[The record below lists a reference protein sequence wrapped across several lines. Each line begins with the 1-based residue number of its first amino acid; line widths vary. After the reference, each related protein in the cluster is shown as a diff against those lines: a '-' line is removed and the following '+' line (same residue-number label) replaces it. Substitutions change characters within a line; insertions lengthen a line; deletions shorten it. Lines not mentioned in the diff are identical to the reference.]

1 MDKMELKGNWNVW
14 KGKLKQQYGELTD
27 DDLKYEE
34 GKDDQFW
41 GRVQKKTGKT
51 KDELVKWLKS
61 IGSTTAMCHSIELD
75 FHGINNREILISRNL
90 KTPPAKRL

>member
-1 MDKMELKGNWNVW
+1 MDKMKLKGNWNVW
-14 KGKLKQQYGELTD
+14 KGKFKQQYGQLTD

-34 GKDDQFW
+34 GKDDQCW

-61 IGSTTAMCHSIELD
+61 IG
-75 FHGINNREILISRNL
+75 
-90 KTPPAKRL
+90 